1 MKKLYLIF
9 GMIFG
14 FILIKS
20 GVSNYDVIQEMF
32 LFKSFHLYGVLG
44 VAVVSYFLIV
54 QTLKK
59 LNFKPLLDSNK
70 KVDYSVAEVDNRHV
84 RGGLM
89 AGVGWA
95 ITGACP
101 GPALAQIGFGT
112 LSGIFTATGIFIGVY
127 VFINQNN
134 SSVSSNSKGEC

>member
-20 GVSNYDVIQEMF
+20 GVSNYDVIQKMF
-32 LFKSFHLYGVLG
+32 LFRSIHLYGVLG
-44 VAVVSYFLIV
+44 VAVSSYFIIV
-54 QTLKK
+54 QTLKRF
-59 LNFKPLLDSNK
+59 NFKPLLDFEK
-70 KVDYSVAEVDNRHV
+70 QVDYSVARVENKHI
-84 RGGLM
+84 RGGLL